1 MEVKGMYYEDLS
13 LYSYRVNTNETSY
26 NIGWLGRDYSNGKY
40 PAYSKGEVSEQF
52 VDKLWK
58 YLKYPVNIYRGMHY
72 CELCT
77 NNANILKYKG
87 EERKVGYYEM
97 RVFSKTGKVY
107 AAPSMILHY
116 IKEHNY
122 KPPKEFIDAVMEGDA
137 SSKEYID
144 KLLEYKKDYYINL
157 RLGEQGILQ

>member
-1 MEVKGMYYEDLS
+1 MYYEDLS
-13 LYSYRVNTNETSY
+13 LYSYRKNTNETSY

-40 PAYSKGEVSEQF
+40 PDYSKGEVSEQF
-52 VDKLWK
+52 VDKLWE
-58 YLKYPVNIYRGMHY
+58 YLKYQVNICRGLHD

-77 NNANILKYKG
+77 NEAHILEHKG
-87 EERKVGYYEM
+87 ERIKVGYYEM

-157 RLGEQGILQ
+157 RLEGQGILQ